1 MRLRRVTHSGA
12 HNLVEHPYRDLAS
25 VALVVIIHLT
35 AKHALRSGLAAADN
49 DISSVQR
56 MPPILHP
63 PDIRLVIILVG
74 TCSTRLGHIR
84 VFGRNSLFLE
94 CPSLTVVSWHSQS
107 SMACITTTEGRRDTP
122 RAVWMEKVANT
133 GGAQPGQRPTCA
145 AEWDTHTACRR
156 RSGRAGGV
164 RRDAQAVRSR
174 SQRGRIGGRG
184 DTGDRGVQTRS
195 HPLRHLDTR

>member
-35 AKHALRSGLAAADN
+35 AKHALRSGLAAADD

-56 MPPILHP
+56 MPRILHP
-63 PDIRLVIILVG
+63 PDTRFVIILVG
-74 TCSTRLGHIR
+74 TCTTRLGHTR
-84 VFGRNSLFLE
+84 ASGRNSLCLE
-94 CPSLTVVSWHSQS
+94 CPRLTVVSWHSQF

-133 GGAQPGQRPTCA
+133 G
-145 AEWDTHTACRR
+145 
-156 RSGRAGGV
+156 
-164 RRDAQAVRSR
+164 
-174 SQRGRIGGRG
+174 QRGRHASTRLNRQRLRALRARRAAASPGIERHP
-184 DTGDRGVQTRS
+184 DRTRRPCCL
-195 HPLRHLDTR
+195 HRRFEKRVERLEGEEPYLPTVI